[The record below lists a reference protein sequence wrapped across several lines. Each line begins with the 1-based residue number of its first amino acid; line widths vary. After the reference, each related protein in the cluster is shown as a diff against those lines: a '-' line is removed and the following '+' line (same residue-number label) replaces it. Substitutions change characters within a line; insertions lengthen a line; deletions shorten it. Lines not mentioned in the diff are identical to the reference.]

1 MKNLIL
7 FILLLNISFIF
18 SQENEDIPA
27 KKSQTGFG
35 QLDFLSVKMPDLEED
50 NMAITGLHYNLMIN
64 KFSYVGVGMYGAVSG
79 ERGGFFG
86 LGVNAGIKQHITKDL
101 FIDAGL
107 QLGGGGGALTP
118 DGGGAYFLPHANLGC
133 HFKYFD
139 VTLGYSYIN
148 FFDDGKIKSYQVNTA
163 VQIPLSFDYADFT
176 KKGSEFSIEN
186 LKNSEWDKPSNPFGL
201 FVHFDNLSLKNNSQF
216 ADDVTIRLAG
226 FEMQSYFNKNW
237 FYFIRAD
244 GAYSGIP
251 SGYMDVFLGPGY
263 HLSMNKNRT
272 NILAKFGLG
281 AGGGGGVDTNGGF
294 LMNPDISLEQKI
306 TKNIYISVNKGFMLN
321 MDNSFNASTFGFGL
335 KYLENING
343 ISSNENKY
351 TAAEFKGL
359 EVIIAEEIYF
369 NVKRMKKNTQ
379 NLSQISLAF
388 NFFLNTNIY
397 ATGQT
402 SFANFGNAGAYAEGT
417 VGLGA
422 ETNPFFNKKIT
433 VFGQIL
439 AGAAG
444 GGDINT
450 GEGFVIKPST
460 GLNYRISNKLNL
472 RSAVG
477 YVKTPKGDLNNTFV
491 NFGINYNFSFL
502 SVH

>member
-1 MKNLIL
+1 LKNLIL
-7 FILLLNISFIF
+7 SILLLNISFVF
-18 SQENEDIPA
+18 SQENEEIPA

-50 NMAITGLHYNLMIN
+50 NMVLTGLHYNLMIN

-79 ERGGFFG
+79 ERGGFFA
-86 LGVNAGIKQHITKDL
+86 LSINAGIKPNITKYL
-101 FIDAGL
+101 FVDTGFHI
-107 QLGGGGGALTP
+107 GGGGGALTP
-118 DGGGAYFLPHANLGC
+118 DGGGAYVLPYANLGY

-139 VTLGYSYIN
+139 ATLGYSYIN
-148 FFDDGKIKSYQVNTA
+148 FFDDGKIKSQQLNVAIQV
-163 VQIPLSFDYADFT
+163 PLSFDYADFT
-176 KKGSEFSIEN
+176 QKGNNFTIEDIERSAWN
-186 LKNSEWDKPSNPFGL
+186 QPSNHFG
-201 FVHFDNLSLKNNSQF
+201 FSVHLDNLSLKKNSHF
-216 ADDVTIRLAG
+216 KNDVTIRLAG

-294 LMNPDISLEQKI
+294 LINPDISLEQKI
-306 TKNIYISVNKGFMLN
+306 TKNIYISVNKGFMLSAN
-321 MDNSFNASTFGFGL
+321 KTFNASTFGVGL

-343 ISSNENKY
+343 LPSIGKSNAK
-351 TAAEFKGL
+351 FKGL
-359 EVIIAEEIYF
+359 EVIIAEEMYF
-369 NVKRMKKNTQ
+369 DVKRIKKKTED
-379 NLSQISLAF
+379 LKQISLQF
-388 NFFLNTNIY
+388 NFFLNKYIY
-397 ATGQT
+397 AAGQT

-422 ETNPFFNKKIT
+422 ETNTFFNKKFT
-433 VFGQIL
+433 AFSQIL
-439 AGAAG
+439 GGAAG
-444 GGDINT
+444 GGDVNT
-450 GEGFVIKPST
+450 GEGFIVKPSV
-460 GLNYRISNKLNL
+460 GLNYKITNKLNL
-472 RSAVG
+472 RSAIG
-477 YVKTPKGDLNNTFV
+477 YADTHNGDLNGMFV